1 MKRPLVAVVS
11 CYTVGLLLGEV
22 FQPPLMA
29 LFAVSFIVLALA
41 GLAEAFMRRRILVLE
56 RIRALLIWPLLALA
70 GWTNFASRTA
80 VVSPDDL
87 RSLIGSEAAIVTA
100 RGTLIETPRVKIVE
114 RDDLE
119 TEHSLAKVRVTEIR
133 RGENWRPASGSII
146 VSTPSPL
153 PENYFAGQTV
163 EISGVIARPPPPLA
177 EGLFDYRNYLETRGI
192 YYQLKTEST
201 NDWRLRPP
209 ILSKPPLTDR
219 FLGWSKRTLAL
230 GLPAEDQPLRLL
242 WAMTLGWRTAF
253 TGDISEPFLR
263 AGTMHLFAIDGL
275 RIALIAGMLVALLRV
290 LQVSR
295 AWCGL
300 IAIPAIWFYTAAT
313 GWESSAIRAS
323 VMMTVVLGGWALKR
337 PGDTVNSL
345 AAAAF
350 IILLWEPRQLFE
362 ASFQLS
368 FFVVLVIALLLPPL
382 NKIADRL
389 LRHDPLLPNELLPR
403 WRRAMNSILRLFMQY
418 CALSLAA
425 WVGSIPLSAKYFH
438 LFSPIS
444 TPANIVAVPLGTLAL
459 MSNLGALV
467 CGNWL
472 PWATELFNN
481 SAWFFM
487 VAMTDVSE
495 WATKIPGAFFYVP
508 APSWISIAIYY
519 AILVVALSG
528 WLKTPQRKI
537 SGAAILILIAAA
549 CFWRWEQSR
558 GETNL
563 TVLPLNGGHAVFV
576 DAAGRENDWL
586 IDCGSEDAVNFTL
599 KNYFRA
605 QGVNKIPRLVLTH
618 GDLRNC
624 GGAEALD
631 KLFGIGELWTSNARF
646 RSAAYRN
653 AVSDFEK
660 SPTGKSSWWGEAPDE
675 PSSQY
680 NPARG
685 DARPTK
691 SLDAP
696 SRHRIFNLGDS
707 AGCWRVLYPD
717 ATNNFPRADD
727 NALVLLGNFPGARI
741 LLLSDLGRAG
751 QGALLAGANDLRADI
766 VVAGLPDEGEPLS
779 DALLEAIQPRVIV
792 IADSEFPATRR
803 ARRELKDRLEQ
814 RGIPVIYTRDSGAV
828 KIVTDKRGW
837 NLKTMDGQKPEAR

>member
-11 CYTVGLLLGEV
+11 CYTIGLLLGAAG
-22 FQPPLMA
+22 QPPLTA
-29 LFAVSFIVLALA
+29 LFAAAFVLLALA
-41 GLAEAFMRRRILVLE
+41 LALKKLRPF
-56 RIRALLIWPLLALA
+56 LIWPLVVLA
-70 GWTNFASRTA
+70 GWTNLSSRT
-80 VVSPDDL
+80 VIVSPDDL
-87 RSLIGSEAAIVTA
+87 RTLLGNDAAIVTV
-100 RGTLIETPRVKIVE
+100 RGALIETPHLKIVE
-114 RDDLE
+114 RDDQE
-119 TEHSLAKVRVTEIR
+119 IEHSLAKVRVTEIR
-133 RGENWRPASGSII
+133 RGENWQTASGSII

-153 PENYFAGQTV
+153 PENYFAGQPV
-163 EISGVIARPPPPLA
+163 EVSGVIARPLPPLA
-177 EGLFDYRNYLETRGI
+177 DGLFDYRDYLQTRDI

-219 FLGWSKRTLAL
+219 FLSWSKRTLAL

-275 RIALIAGMLVALLRV
+275 RIAILSGMIVTLLRV
-290 LQVSR
+290 MRLSR

-300 IAIPAIWFYTAAT
+300 IAIPTIWFYTAAT
-313 GWESSAIRAS
+313 GWEPSAIRAS

-350 IILLWEPRQLFE
+350 IILVWEPRQLFE

-368 FFVVLVIALLLPPL
+368 FFVVLVIALMLPPL

-389 LRHDPLLPNELLPR
+389 LRHDPLLPNKLLPR
-403 WRRAMNSILRLFMQY
+403 WRRALNTTLRLLARY

-425 WVGSIPLSAKYFH
+425 WIGSIPLSAMYFH
-438 LFSPIS
+438 LFSPVS

-472 PWATELFNN
+472 PWATELFNH

-508 APSWISIAIYY
+508 APSWTTILIYY
-519 AILVVALSG
+519 AVIVGALSG
-528 WLKTPQRKI
+528 WLKTSRRKF
-537 SGAAILILIAAA
+537 SGAAILLLLATIY
-549 CFWRWEQSR
+549 FWRWEHSR
-558 GETNL
+558 GGTDL

-576 DAAGRENDWL
+576 DAAGRQNDWL

-599 KNYFRA
+599 KNYLRA

-618 GDLRNC
+618 GDLRNT

-631 KLFGIGELWTSNARF
+631 ELFGVGEIDTGAIQF
-646 RSAAYRN
+646 RSSAYRN
-653 AVSDFEK
+653 IVAEFDK
-660 SPTGKSSWWGEAPDE
+660 P
-675 PSSQY
+675 
-680 NPARG
+680 
-685 DARPTK
+685 
-691 SLDAP
+691 P
-696 SRHRIFNLGDS
+696 SRHRIFNLGRT
-707 AGCWRVLYPD
+707 AGCWRVLHPG

-727 NALVLLGNFPGARI
+727 NALVLLGHFSGARI

-751 QGALLAGANDLRADI
+751 QGALLAGTNDLRADI

-779 DALLEAIQPRVIV
+779 EALLYAIQPKVIV

-803 ARRELKDRLEQ
+803 ASSALKGRLDQ
-814 RGIPVIYTRDSGAV
+814 KGIPVIYTRDSGAV
-828 KIVTDKRGW
+828 KIVTDKSGW
-837 NLKTMDGQKPEAR
+837 QLRTVDGQRFISPDFR

>member
-22 FQPPLMA
+22 FQPPLAA
-29 LFAVSFIVLALA
+29 LFAISFIVLAA
-41 GLAEAFMRRRILVLE
+41 AVAEKLRP
-56 RIRALLIWPLLALA
+56 LLIWPLLALA
-70 GWTNFASRTA
+70 GWTNLASRTD

-87 RSLIGSEAAIVTA
+87 RSLIGSDAAIVTA
-100 RGTLIETPRVKIVE
+100 RGTLIETPRLKIVE

-119 TEHSLAKVRVTEIR
+119 TEHSLAKIRVTEIR
-133 RGENWRPASGSII
+133 RGENWRPASGSIM

-153 PENYFAGQTV
+153 PEHYFAGQTV

-177 EGLFDYRNYLETRGI
+177 EGLFDYRNYLETRDI

-219 FLGWSKRTLAL
+219 FLSWSKRTLAL

-275 RIALIAGMLVALLRV
+275 RIALISGMLVALLRV

-368 FFVVLVIALLLPPL
+368 FFVVLVIALMLPPL
-382 NKIADRL
+382 NKISDRL

-403 WRRAMNSILRLFMQY
+403 WRRALNSVMRLFMRY

-438 LFSPIS
+438 LFSPVS

-467 CGNWL
+467 CGTWL
-472 PWATELFNN
+472 PWATELFNHA
-481 SAWFFM
+481 AWFFM

-519 AILVVALSG
+519 TVLIVALGG
-528 WLKTPQRKI
+528 WLKTPRRKI
-537 SGAAILILIAAA
+537 SGAVILILIVAVY
-549 CFWRWEQSR
+549 FWRWEHSR
-558 GETNL
+558 GETDL

-576 DAAGRENDWL
+576 DAAGRQNDWL
-586 IDCGSEDAVNFTL
+586 IDCGNENAVNFTL
-599 KNYFRA
+599 KNYLRA
-605 QGVNKIPRLVLTH
+605 QGVNKIPRLALTE
-618 GDLRNC
+618 GDLKNI
-624 GGAEALD
+624 GGAELLD
-631 KLFGIGELWTSNARF
+631 ELCGIGEVWTGPVHF
-646 RSAAYRN
+646 RSTAYNEIVAA
-653 AVSDFEK
+653 FEK
-660 SPTGKSSWWGEAPDE
+660 P
-675 PSSQY
+675 PSRRKIL
-680 NPARG
+680 NRG
-685 DARPTK
+685 DA
-691 SLDAP
+691 
-696 SRHRIFNLGDS
+696 
-707 AGCWRVLYPD
+707 AGCWRVLWPS
-717 ATNNFPRADD
+717 ATNDFSRADD
-727 NALVLLGNFPGARI
+727 NALVLSGQFFGARI

-751 QGALLAGANDLRADI
+751 QSALLAQTSDLRADI
-766 VVAGLPDEGEPLS
+766 VVAGLPDGSEPLA
-779 DALLEAIQPRVIV
+779 DALLDAIQPKVIV
-792 IADSEFPATRR
+792 IADSEFPANRR
-803 ARRELKDRLEQ
+803 ASRELKNRLSQ
-814 RGIPVIYTRDSGAV
+814 RRIPVIYTRDAGAV
-828 KIVTDKRGW
+828 KIITDKSGW
-837 NLKTMDGQKPEAR
+837 KLRTMDGQSLSSP